1 MSKQN
6 IALITGVTGQDGSY
20 LAELLLDKGYD
31 VHGVIRRSSVDY
43 RERIAHLEGRL
54 HFHLHY
60 ADLGDS
66 MSIVGVVADVRPTE
80 IYNLAAQSH
89 VQVSFD
95 SPEFTADVDAVGV
108 LRIIEAVRKVGLAS
122 SCKIYQAS
130 TSELYGKVEEVPQN
144 ENTPFHP
151 FSPYAVAKQYGF
163 WIIKEYRDAYG
174 MFCCN
179 GILFNHESER
189 RGETFVT
196 RKITLAAARIAQG
209 LQDKLYL
216 GNLDSLRDWGYAK
229 DYVECMWLILQA
241 RQPEDFV
248 IATGVQHSVRE
259 FAQLAF
265 HYVGIELQWE
275 GEAEHEKGIC
285 VSGPD
290 HLVGKTLVEVSPDF
304 YRPTDVVNLWG
315 DPRTAT
321 RRLNIAQSFNP
332 VGSILGIL
340 MSKYFILDDISLY
353 SISGTYA
360 ALGLVLLGILV
371 VMLFARMP
379 SGKDDDRSDSVGAS
393 FRRLLSNR
401 LYRRGVV
408 AQFFYVGAQIG
419 VWSFTIRLVMQETGR
434 LEAAASSIYLISI
447 IGHCLS
453 RFIYTGLMRWFSP
466 SRLLTFGGV
475 MSALLSLTVVLSAG
489 TGWLCIT
496 SLVLIS
502 SFMSLMFPTI
512 YGIALGGIMR
522 GDHPGDSKIGA
533 SGLIMSILGGALLT
547 PLQGMVSDH
556 TNIYTSYAVPA
567 FCFVVVTAYAV
578 YAHRCK
584 ATL

>member
-1 MSKQN
+1 MMKTIDRRHAVPFALVTSMFLLWGLANNMTDTLLAAFKRIMSMSDTQTS
-6 IALITGVTGQDGSY
+6 LIQFAFYGSY
-20 LAELLLDKGYD
+20 FCFALPAALFIRRRSFKSGIILGLLL
-31 VHGVIRRSSVDY
+31 
-43 RERIAHLEGRL
+43 
-54 HFHLHY
+54 Y
-60 ADLGDS
+60 AAGAMLFLPAAR
-66 MSIVGVVADVRPTE
+66 VA
-80 IYNLAAQSH
+80 S
-89 VQVSFD
+89 
-95 SPEFTADVDAVGV
+95 
-108 LRIIEAVRKVGLAS
+108 
-122 SCKIYQAS
+122 
-130 TSELYGKVEEVPQN
+130 
-144 ENTPFHP
+144 
-151 FSPYAVAKQYGF
+151 YGF
-163 WIIKEYRDAYG
+163 YLVAIYVMAG
-174 MFCCN
+174 GCSV
-179 GILFNHESER
+179 L
-189 RGETFVT
+189 ETT
-196 RKITLAAARIAQG
+196 A
-209 LQDKLYL
+209 
-216 GNLDSLRDWGYAK
+216 NP
-229 DYVECMWLILQA
+229 YVM
-241 RQPEDFV
+241 
-248 IATGVQHSVRE
+248 SM
-259 FAQLAF
+259 
-265 HYVGIELQWE
+265 
-275 GEAEHEKGIC
+275 
-285 VSGPD
+285 
-290 HLVGKTLVEVSPDF
+290 
-304 YRPTDVVNLWG
+304 G

-419 VWSFTIRLVMQETGR
+419 VWSFTIRLVMQETGC

>member
-1 MSKQN
+1 MKTIDRRHAVPFALVTSMFLLWGLANNMTDTLLAAFKRIMSMSDTQTS
-6 IALITGVTGQDGSY
+6 LIQFAFYGSY
-20 LAELLLDKGYD
+20 FCFALPAALFIRRRSFKSGIILGLLL
-31 VHGVIRRSSVDY
+31 
-43 RERIAHLEGRL
+43 
-54 HFHLHY
+54 Y
-60 ADLGDS
+60 AAGAMLFLPAAR
-66 MSIVGVVADVRPTE
+66 VA
-80 IYNLAAQSH
+80 S
-89 VQVSFD
+89 
-95 SPEFTADVDAVGV
+95 
-108 LRIIEAVRKVGLAS
+108 
-122 SCKIYQAS
+122 
-130 TSELYGKVEEVPQN
+130 
-144 ENTPFHP
+144 
-151 FSPYAVAKQYGF
+151 YGF
-163 WIIKEYRDAYG
+163 YLVAIYVMAG
-174 MFCCN
+174 GCSV
-179 GILFNHESER
+179 L
-189 RGETFVT
+189 ETT
-196 RKITLAAARIAQG
+196 A
-209 LQDKLYL
+209 
-216 GNLDSLRDWGYAK
+216 NP
-229 DYVECMWLILQA
+229 YVM
-241 RQPEDFV
+241 
-248 IATGVQHSVRE
+248 SM
-259 FAQLAF
+259 
-265 HYVGIELQWE
+265 
-275 GEAEHEKGIC
+275 
-285 VSGPD
+285 
-290 HLVGKTLVEVSPDF
+290 
-304 YRPTDVVNLWG
+304 G

-489 TGWLCIT
+489 TGWICIT

-522 GDHPGDSKIGA
+522 GEHPGDSKIGA

-547 PLQGMVSDH
+547 PLQGMISDH

>member
-1 MSKQN
+1 MMKTIDRRHAVPFALVTSMFLLWGLANNMTDTLLAAFKRIMSMSDTQTS
-6 IALITGVTGQDGSY
+6 LIQFAFYGSY
-20 LAELLLDKGYD
+20 FCFALPAALFIRRRSFKSGIILGLLL
-31 VHGVIRRSSVDY
+31 
-43 RERIAHLEGRL
+43 
-54 HFHLHY
+54 Y
-60 ADLGDS
+60 AAGAMLFLPAAR
-66 MSIVGVVADVRPTE
+66 VA
-80 IYNLAAQSH
+80 S
-89 VQVSFD
+89 
-95 SPEFTADVDAVGV
+95 
-108 LRIIEAVRKVGLAS
+108 
-122 SCKIYQAS
+122 
-130 TSELYGKVEEVPQN
+130 
-144 ENTPFHP
+144 
-151 FSPYAVAKQYGF
+151 YGF
-163 WIIKEYRDAYG
+163 YLVAIYVMAG
-174 MFCCN
+174 GCSV
-179 GILFNHESER
+179 L
-189 RGETFVT
+189 ETT
-196 RKITLAAARIAQG
+196 A
-209 LQDKLYL
+209 
-216 GNLDSLRDWGYAK
+216 NP
-229 DYVECMWLILQA
+229 YVM
-241 RQPEDFV
+241 
-248 IATGVQHSVRE
+248 SM
-259 FAQLAF
+259 
-265 HYVGIELQWE
+265 
-275 GEAEHEKGIC
+275 
-285 VSGPD
+285 
-290 HLVGKTLVEVSPDF
+290 
-304 YRPTDVVNLWG
+304 G

-434 LEAAASSIYLISI
+434 LEAAASSIYLLTI

-466 SRLLTFGGV
+466 ARLLTFGGV

-489 TGWLCIT
+489 TGWICIT

>member
-1 MSKQN
+1 MMKTIDRRHAVPFALVTSMFLLWGLANNMTDTLLAAFKRIMSMSDTQTS
-6 IALITGVTGQDGSY
+6 LIQFAFYGSY
-20 LAELLLDKGYD
+20 FCFALPAALFIRRRSFKSGIILGLLL
-31 VHGVIRRSSVDY
+31 
-43 RERIAHLEGRL
+43 
-54 HFHLHY
+54 Y
-60 ADLGDS
+60 AAGAMLFLPAAR
-66 MSIVGVVADVRPTE
+66 VA
-80 IYNLAAQSH
+80 S
-89 VQVSFD
+89 
-95 SPEFTADVDAVGV
+95 
-108 LRIIEAVRKVGLAS
+108 
-122 SCKIYQAS
+122 
-130 TSELYGKVEEVPQN
+130 
-144 ENTPFHP
+144 
-151 FSPYAVAKQYGF
+151 YGF
-163 WIIKEYRDAYG
+163 YLVAIYVMAG
-174 MFCCN
+174 GCSV
-179 GILFNHESER
+179 L
-189 RGETFVT
+189 ETT
-196 RKITLAAARIAQG
+196 A
-209 LQDKLYL
+209 
-216 GNLDSLRDWGYAK
+216 NP
-229 DYVECMWLILQA
+229 YVM
-241 RQPEDFV
+241 
-248 IATGVQHSVRE
+248 SM
-259 FAQLAF
+259 
-265 HYVGIELQWE
+265 
-275 GEAEHEKGIC
+275 
-285 VSGPD
+285 
-290 HLVGKTLVEVSPDF
+290 
-304 YRPTDVVNLWG
+304 G

-340 MSKYFILDDISLY
+340 MSKYFILDNISLY

-371 VMLFARMP
+371 VILFARMP

-393 FRRLLSNR
+393 FRLLSNR

-434 LEAAASSIYLISI
+434 LEAAASSIYLVSI
-447 IGHCLS
+447 VGHCLS

-489 TGWLCIT
+489 TGWICIT

>member
-1 MSKQN
+1 MMKTIDKRHAVPFALVTSMFLLWGLANNMTDTLLAAFKRIMSMSDTQTS
-6 IALITGVTGQDGSY
+6 LIQFAFYGSY
-20 LAELLLDKGYD
+20 FCFALPAALFIRRRSFKSGIILGLLL
-31 VHGVIRRSSVDY
+31 
-43 RERIAHLEGRL
+43 
-54 HFHLHY
+54 Y
-60 ADLGDS
+60 AAGAMLFLPAAR
-66 MSIVGVVADVRPTE
+66 VA
-80 IYNLAAQSH
+80 S
-89 VQVSFD
+89 
-95 SPEFTADVDAVGV
+95 
-108 LRIIEAVRKVGLAS
+108 
-122 SCKIYQAS
+122 
-130 TSELYGKVEEVPQN
+130 
-144 ENTPFHP
+144 
-151 FSPYAVAKQYGF
+151 YGF
-163 WIIKEYRDAYG
+163 YLVAIYVMAG
-174 MFCCN
+174 GCSV
-179 GILFNHESER
+179 L
-189 RGETFVT
+189 ETT
-196 RKITLAAARIAQG
+196 A
-209 LQDKLYL
+209 
-216 GNLDSLRDWGYAK
+216 NP
-229 DYVECMWLILQA
+229 YVM
-241 RQPEDFV
+241 
-248 IATGVQHSVRE
+248 SM
-259 FAQLAF
+259 
-265 HYVGIELQWE
+265 
-275 GEAEHEKGIC
+275 
-285 VSGPD
+285 
-290 HLVGKTLVEVSPDF
+290 
-304 YRPTDVVNLWG
+304 G

-419 VWSFTIRLVMQETGR
+419 VWSFTIRLVMQETGC

-466 SRLLTFGGV
+466 ARLLTFGGV

>member
-1 MSKQN
+1 MKTIDRRHAVPFALVTSMFLLWGLANNMTDTLLAAFKRIMSMSDTQTS
-6 IALITGVTGQDGSY
+6 LIQFAFYGSY
-20 LAELLLDKGYD
+20 FCFALPAALFIRRRSFKSGIILGLLL
-31 VHGVIRRSSVDY
+31 
-43 RERIAHLEGRL
+43 
-54 HFHLHY
+54 Y
-60 ADLGDS
+60 AAGAMLFLPAAR
-66 MSIVGVVADVRPTE
+66 VA
-80 IYNLAAQSH
+80 S
-89 VQVSFD
+89 
-95 SPEFTADVDAVGV
+95 
-108 LRIIEAVRKVGLAS
+108 
-122 SCKIYQAS
+122 
-130 TSELYGKVEEVPQN
+130 
-144 ENTPFHP
+144 
-151 FSPYAVAKQYGF
+151 YGF
-163 WIIKEYRDAYG
+163 YLVAIYVMAG
-174 MFCCN
+174 GCSV
-179 GILFNHESER
+179 L
-189 RGETFVT
+189 ETT
-196 RKITLAAARIAQG
+196 A
-209 LQDKLYL
+209 
-216 GNLDSLRDWGYAK
+216 NP
-229 DYVECMWLILQA
+229 YVM
-241 RQPEDFV
+241 
-248 IATGVQHSVRE
+248 SM
-259 FAQLAF
+259 
-265 HYVGIELQWE
+265 
-275 GEAEHEKGIC
+275 
-285 VSGPD
+285 
-290 HLVGKTLVEVSPDF
+290 
-304 YRPTDVVNLWG
+304 G

-379 SGKDDDRSDSVGAS
+379 SGKDDDRSDSVGAC

-419 VWSFTIRLVMQETGR
+419 VWSFTIRLVMQETGC

-466 SRLLTFGGV
+466 ARLLTFGGV

-489 TGWLCIT
+489 TGWICIT

>member
-1 MSKQN
+1 MMKTIDKRHAVPFALVTSMFLLWGLANNMTDTLLAAFKRIMSMSDTQTS
-6 IALITGVTGQDGSY
+6 LIQFAFYGSY
-20 LAELLLDKGYD
+20 FCFALPAALFIRRRSFKSGIILGLLL
-31 VHGVIRRSSVDY
+31 
-43 RERIAHLEGRL
+43 
-54 HFHLHY
+54 Y
-60 ADLGDS
+60 AAGAMLFLPAAR
-66 MSIVGVVADVRPTE
+66 VA
-80 IYNLAAQSH
+80 S
-89 VQVSFD
+89 
-95 SPEFTADVDAVGV
+95 
-108 LRIIEAVRKVGLAS
+108 
-122 SCKIYQAS
+122 
-130 TSELYGKVEEVPQN
+130 
-144 ENTPFHP
+144 
-151 FSPYAVAKQYGF
+151 YGF
-163 WIIKEYRDAYG
+163 YLVAIYVMAG
-174 MFCCN
+174 GCSV
-179 GILFNHESER
+179 L
-189 RGETFVT
+189 ETT
-196 RKITLAAARIAQG
+196 A
-209 LQDKLYL
+209 
-216 GNLDSLRDWGYAK
+216 NP
-229 DYVECMWLILQA
+229 YVM
-241 RQPEDFV
+241 
-248 IATGVQHSVRE
+248 SM
-259 FAQLAF
+259 
-265 HYVGIELQWE
+265 
-275 GEAEHEKGIC
+275 
-285 VSGPD
+285 
-290 HLVGKTLVEVSPDF
+290 
-304 YRPTDVVNLWG
+304 G

-489 TGWLCIT
+489 TGWICIT

>member
-1 MSKQN
+1 MMKTIDRRHAVPFALVTSMFLLWGLANNMTDTLLAAFKRIMSMSDTQTS
-6 IALITGVTGQDGSY
+6 LIQFAFYGSY
-20 LAELLLDKGYD
+20 FCFALPAALFIRRRSFKSGIILGLLL
-31 VHGVIRRSSVDY
+31 
-43 RERIAHLEGRL
+43 
-54 HFHLHY
+54 Y
-60 ADLGDS
+60 AAGAMLFLPTAR
-66 MSIVGVVADVRPTE
+66 VA
-80 IYNLAAQSH
+80 S
-89 VQVSFD
+89 
-95 SPEFTADVDAVGV
+95 
-108 LRIIEAVRKVGLAS
+108 
-122 SCKIYQAS
+122 
-130 TSELYGKVEEVPQN
+130 
-144 ENTPFHP
+144 
-151 FSPYAVAKQYGF
+151 YGF
-163 WIIKEYRDAYG
+163 YLVAIYVMAG
-174 MFCCN
+174 GCSV
-179 GILFNHESER
+179 L
-189 RGETFVT
+189 ETT
-196 RKITLAAARIAQG
+196 A
-209 LQDKLYL
+209 
-216 GNLDSLRDWGYAK
+216 NP
-229 DYVECMWLILQA
+229 YVM
-241 RQPEDFV
+241 
-248 IATGVQHSVRE
+248 SM
-259 FAQLAF
+259 
-265 HYVGIELQWE
+265 
-275 GEAEHEKGIC
+275 
-285 VSGPD
+285 
-290 HLVGKTLVEVSPDF
+290 
-304 YRPTDVVNLWG
+304 G

-466 SRLLTFGGV
+466 ARLLTFGGV

>member
-1 MSKQN
+1 MMKTIDRRHAVPFALVTSMFLLWGLANNMTDTLLAAFKRIMSMSDTQTS
-6 IALITGVTGQDGSY
+6 LIQFAFYGSY
-20 LAELLLDKGYD
+20 FCFALPAALFIRRRSFKSGIILGLLL
-31 VHGVIRRSSVDY
+31 
-43 RERIAHLEGRL
+43 
-54 HFHLHY
+54 Y
-60 ADLGDS
+60 AAGAMLFLPAAR
-66 MSIVGVVADVRPTE
+66 VA
-80 IYNLAAQSH
+80 S
-89 VQVSFD
+89 
-95 SPEFTADVDAVGV
+95 
-108 LRIIEAVRKVGLAS
+108 
-122 SCKIYQAS
+122 
-130 TSELYGKVEEVPQN
+130 
-144 ENTPFHP
+144 
-151 FSPYAVAKQYGF
+151 YGF
-163 WIIKEYRDAYG
+163 YLVAIYVMAG
-174 MFCCN
+174 GCSV
-179 GILFNHESER
+179 L
-189 RGETFVT
+189 ETT
-196 RKITLAAARIAQG
+196 A
-209 LQDKLYL
+209 
-216 GNLDSLRDWGYAK
+216 NP
-229 DYVECMWLILQA
+229 YVM
-241 RQPEDFV
+241 
-248 IATGVQHSVRE
+248 SM
-259 FAQLAF
+259 
-265 HYVGIELQWE
+265 
-275 GEAEHEKGIC
+275 
-285 VSGPD
+285 
-290 HLVGKTLVEVSPDF
+290 
-304 YRPTDVVNLWG
+304 G

-401 LYRRGVV
+401 LFRRGVV

-447 IGHCLS
+447 VGHCLS

-522 GDHPGDSKIGA
+522 GEHPGDSKIGA

>member
-1 MSKQN
+1 MMKTIDKRYAVPFALVTSMFLLWGLANNMTDTLLAAFKRIMSMSDTQTS
-6 IALITGVTGQDGSY
+6 LIQFAFYGSY
-20 LAELLLDKGYD
+20 FCFALPAALFIRRRSFKSGIILGLLL
-31 VHGVIRRSSVDY
+31 
-43 RERIAHLEGRL
+43 
-54 HFHLHY
+54 Y
-60 ADLGDS
+60 AAGAMLFLPAAR
-66 MSIVGVVADVRPTE
+66 VA
-80 IYNLAAQSH
+80 S
-89 VQVSFD
+89 
-95 SPEFTADVDAVGV
+95 
-108 LRIIEAVRKVGLAS
+108 
-122 SCKIYQAS
+122 
-130 TSELYGKVEEVPQN
+130 
-144 ENTPFHP
+144 
-151 FSPYAVAKQYGF
+151 YGF
-163 WIIKEYRDAYG
+163 YLVAIYVMAG
-174 MFCCN
+174 GCSV
-179 GILFNHESER
+179 L
-189 RGETFVT
+189 ETT
-196 RKITLAAARIAQG
+196 A
-209 LQDKLYL
+209 
-216 GNLDSLRDWGYAK
+216 NP
-229 DYVECMWLILQA
+229 YVM
-241 RQPEDFV
+241 
-248 IATGVQHSVRE
+248 SM
-259 FAQLAF
+259 
-265 HYVGIELQWE
+265 
-275 GEAEHEKGIC
+275 
-285 VSGPD
+285 
-290 HLVGKTLVEVSPDF
+290 
-304 YRPTDVVNLWG
+304 G

-489 TGWLCIT
+489 TGWICIT

-567 FCFVVVTAYAV
+567 FCFMVVTAYAV

>member
-1 MSKQN
+1 MKTIDRRHAVPFALVTSMFLLWGLANNMTDTLLAAFKRIMSMSDTQTS
-6 IALITGVTGQDGSY
+6 LIQFAFYGSY
-20 LAELLLDKGYD
+20 FCFALPAALFIRRRSFKSGIILGLLL
-31 VHGVIRRSSVDY
+31 
-43 RERIAHLEGRL
+43 
-54 HFHLHY
+54 Y
-60 ADLGDS
+60 AAGAMLFLPAAR
-66 MSIVGVVADVRPTE
+66 VA
-80 IYNLAAQSH
+80 S
-89 VQVSFD
+89 
-95 SPEFTADVDAVGV
+95 
-108 LRIIEAVRKVGLAS
+108 
-122 SCKIYQAS
+122 
-130 TSELYGKVEEVPQN
+130 
-144 ENTPFHP
+144 
-151 FSPYAVAKQYGF
+151 YGF
-163 WIIKEYRDAYG
+163 YLVAIYVMAG
-174 MFCCN
+174 GCSV
-179 GILFNHESER
+179 L
-189 RGETFVT
+189 ETT
-196 RKITLAAARIAQG
+196 A
-209 LQDKLYL
+209 
-216 GNLDSLRDWGYAK
+216 NP
-229 DYVECMWLILQA
+229 YVM
-241 RQPEDFV
+241 
-248 IATGVQHSVRE
+248 SM
-259 FAQLAF
+259 
-265 HYVGIELQWE
+265 
-275 GEAEHEKGIC
+275 
-285 VSGPD
+285 
-290 HLVGKTLVEVSPDF
+290 
-304 YRPTDVVNLWG
+304 G

-401 LYRRGVV
+401 LFRRGVV

-419 VWSFTIRLVMQETGR
+419 VWSFTIRLVMQETGC

-466 SRLLTFGGV
+466 ARLLTFGGV

>member
-1 MSKQN
+1 MKTIDRRHAVPFALVTSMFLLWGLANNMTDTLLAAFKRIMSMSDTQTS
-6 IALITGVTGQDGSY
+6 LIQFAFYGSY
-20 LAELLLDKGYD
+20 FCFALPAALFIRRRSFKSGIILGLLL
-31 VHGVIRRSSVDY
+31 
-43 RERIAHLEGRL
+43 
-54 HFHLHY
+54 Y
-60 ADLGDS
+60 AAGAMLFLPAAR
-66 MSIVGVVADVRPTE
+66 VA
-80 IYNLAAQSH
+80 S
-89 VQVSFD
+89 
-95 SPEFTADVDAVGV
+95 
-108 LRIIEAVRKVGLAS
+108 
-122 SCKIYQAS
+122 
-130 TSELYGKVEEVPQN
+130 
-144 ENTPFHP
+144 
-151 FSPYAVAKQYGF
+151 YGF
-163 WIIKEYRDAYG
+163 YLVAIYVMAG
-174 MFCCN
+174 GCSV
-179 GILFNHESER
+179 L
-189 RGETFVT
+189 ETT
-196 RKITLAAARIAQG
+196 A
-209 LQDKLYL
+209 
-216 GNLDSLRDWGYAK
+216 NP
-229 DYVECMWLILQA
+229 YVM
-241 RQPEDFV
+241 
-248 IATGVQHSVRE
+248 SM
-259 FAQLAF
+259 
-265 HYVGIELQWE
+265 
-275 GEAEHEKGIC
+275 
-285 VSGPD
+285 
-290 HLVGKTLVEVSPDF
+290 
-304 YRPTDVVNLWG
+304 G

-360 ALGLVLLGILV
+360 VLGLVLLGILV

-434 LEAAASSIYLISI
+434 LEAAASSIYLLSI

-522 GDHPGDSKIGA
+522 GDHPADSKIGA

>member
-1 MSKQN
+1 MKTIDRRHAVPFALVTSMFLLWGLANNMTDTLLAAFKRIMSMSDTQTS
-6 IALITGVTGQDGSY
+6 LIQFAFYGSY
-20 LAELLLDKGYD
+20 FCFALPAALFIRRRSFKSGIILGLLLYAAGAMFFLPAARVASYGFYL
-31 VHGVIRRSSVDY
+31 VAIYVMAGGCSV
-43 RERIAHLEGRL
+43 LETTANP
-54 HFHLHY
+54 Y
-60 ADLGDS
+60 VMSMGDS
-66 MSIVGVVADVRPTE
+66 
-80 IYNLAAQSH
+80 
-89 VQVSFD
+89 
-95 SPEFTADVDAVGV
+95 
-108 LRIIEAVRKVGLAS
+108 
-122 SCKIYQAS
+122 
-130 TSELYGKVEEVPQN
+130 
-144 ENTPFHP
+144 
-151 FSPYAVAKQYGF
+151 
-163 WIIKEYRDAYG
+163 
-174 MFCCN
+174 
-179 GILFNHESER
+179 
-189 RGETFVT
+189 
-196 RKITLAAARIAQG
+196 
-209 LQDKLYL
+209 
-216 GNLDSLRDWGYAK
+216 
-229 DYVECMWLILQA
+229 
-241 RQPEDFV
+241 
-248 IATGVQHSVRE
+248 
-259 FAQLAF
+259 
-265 HYVGIELQWE
+265 
-275 GEAEHEKGIC
+275 
-285 VSGPD
+285 
-290 HLVGKTLVEVSPDF
+290 
-304 YRPTDVVNLWG
+304 
-315 DPRTAT
+315 RTAT

-489 TGWLCIT
+489 TGWICIT

>member
-1 MSKQN
+1 MMKTIDRRHAVPFALVTSMFLLWGLANNMTDTLLAAFKRIMSMSDTQTS
-6 IALITGVTGQDGSY
+6 LIQFAFYGSY
-20 LAELLLDKGYD
+20 FCFALPAALFIRRRSFKSGIILGLLL
-31 VHGVIRRSSVDY
+31 
-43 RERIAHLEGRL
+43 
-54 HFHLHY
+54 Y
-60 ADLGDS
+60 AAGAMLFLPAAR
-66 MSIVGVVADVRPTE
+66 VA
-80 IYNLAAQSH
+80 S
-89 VQVSFD
+89 
-95 SPEFTADVDAVGV
+95 
-108 LRIIEAVRKVGLAS
+108 
-122 SCKIYQAS
+122 
-130 TSELYGKVEEVPQN
+130 
-144 ENTPFHP
+144 
-151 FSPYAVAKQYGF
+151 YGF
-163 WIIKEYRDAYG
+163 YLVAIYVMAG
-174 MFCCN
+174 GCSV
-179 GILFNHESER
+179 L
-189 RGETFVT
+189 ETT
-196 RKITLAAARIAQG
+196 A
-209 LQDKLYL
+209 
-216 GNLDSLRDWGYAK
+216 NP
-229 DYVECMWLILQA
+229 YVM
-241 RQPEDFV
+241 
-248 IATGVQHSVRE
+248 SM
-259 FAQLAF
+259 
-265 HYVGIELQWE
+265 
-275 GEAEHEKGIC
+275 
-285 VSGPD
+285 
-290 HLVGKTLVEVSPDF
+290 
-304 YRPTDVVNLWG
+304 G

-379 SGKDDDRSDSVGAS
+379 SGKDDDRSDSVGAC

-567 FCFVVVTAYAV
+567 FCFMVVTAYAV

>member
-1 MSKQN
+1 MKTIDKRHAVPFALVTSMFLLWGLANNMTDTLLAAFKRIMSMSDTQTS
-6 IALITGVTGQDGSY
+6 LIQFAFYGSY
-20 LAELLLDKGYD
+20 FCFALPAALFIRRRSFKSGIILGLLL
-31 VHGVIRRSSVDY
+31 
-43 RERIAHLEGRL
+43 
-54 HFHLHY
+54 Y
-60 ADLGDS
+60 AAGAMLFLPAAR
-66 MSIVGVVADVRPTE
+66 VA
-80 IYNLAAQSH
+80 S
-89 VQVSFD
+89 
-95 SPEFTADVDAVGV
+95 
-108 LRIIEAVRKVGLAS
+108 
-122 SCKIYQAS
+122 
-130 TSELYGKVEEVPQN
+130 
-144 ENTPFHP
+144 
-151 FSPYAVAKQYGF
+151 YGF
-163 WIIKEYRDAYG
+163 YLVAIYVMAG
-174 MFCCN
+174 GCSV
-179 GILFNHESER
+179 L
-189 RGETFVT
+189 ETT
-196 RKITLAAARIAQG
+196 A
-209 LQDKLYL
+209 
-216 GNLDSLRDWGYAK
+216 NP
-229 DYVECMWLILQA
+229 YVM
-241 RQPEDFV
+241 
-248 IATGVQHSVRE
+248 SM
-259 FAQLAF
+259 
-265 HYVGIELQWE
+265 
-275 GEAEHEKGIC
+275 
-285 VSGPD
+285 
-290 HLVGKTLVEVSPDF
+290 
-304 YRPTDVVNLWG
+304 G

-379 SGKDDDRSDSVGAS
+379 SGKDDDRSDSVGAC

-522 GDHPGDSKIGA
+522 GEHPGDSKIGA

>member
-1 MSKQN
+1 MKTIDRRHAVPFALVTSMFLLWGLANNMTDTLLAAFKRIMSMSDTQTS
-6 IALITGVTGQDGSY
+6 LIQFAFYGSY
-20 LAELLLDKGYD
+20 FCFALPAALFIRRRSFKSGIILGLLL
-31 VHGVIRRSSVDY
+31 
-43 RERIAHLEGRL
+43 
-54 HFHLHY
+54 Y
-60 ADLGDS
+60 AAGAMLFLPAAR
-66 MSIVGVVADVRPTE
+66 VA
-80 IYNLAAQSH
+80 S
-89 VQVSFD
+89 
-95 SPEFTADVDAVGV
+95 
-108 LRIIEAVRKVGLAS
+108 
-122 SCKIYQAS
+122 
-130 TSELYGKVEEVPQN
+130 
-144 ENTPFHP
+144 
-151 FSPYAVAKQYGF
+151 YGF
-163 WIIKEYRDAYG
+163 YLVAIYVMAG
-174 MFCCN
+174 GCSV
-179 GILFNHESER
+179 L
-189 RGETFVT
+189 ETT
-196 RKITLAAARIAQG
+196 A
-209 LQDKLYL
+209 
-216 GNLDSLRDWGYAK
+216 NP
-229 DYVECMWLILQA
+229 YVM
-241 RQPEDFV
+241 
-248 IATGVQHSVRE
+248 SM
-259 FAQLAF
+259 
-265 HYVGIELQWE
+265 
-275 GEAEHEKGIC
+275 
-285 VSGPD
+285 
-290 HLVGKTLVEVSPDF
+290 
-304 YRPTDVVNLWG
+304 G

-360 ALGLVLLGILV
+360 ALGLVLLGILM

-434 LEAAASSIYLISI
+434 LEAAASSIYLLSI
-447 IGHCLS
+447 VGHCLS

-567 FCFVVVTAYAV
+567 FCFMVVTAYAV

>member
-1 MSKQN
+1 MMKTIDRRHAVPFALVTSMFLLWGLANNMTDTLLAAFKRIMSMSDTQTS
-6 IALITGVTGQDGSY
+6 LIQFAFYGSY
-20 LAELLLDKGYD
+20 FCFALPAALFIRRRSFKSGIILGLLL
-31 VHGVIRRSSVDY
+31 
-43 RERIAHLEGRL
+43 
-54 HFHLHY
+54 Y
-60 ADLGDS
+60 AAGAMLFLPAAR
-66 MSIVGVVADVRPTE
+66 VA
-80 IYNLAAQSH
+80 S
-89 VQVSFD
+89 
-95 SPEFTADVDAVGV
+95 
-108 LRIIEAVRKVGLAS
+108 
-122 SCKIYQAS
+122 
-130 TSELYGKVEEVPQN
+130 
-144 ENTPFHP
+144 
-151 FSPYAVAKQYGF
+151 YGF
-163 WIIKEYRDAYG
+163 YLVAIYVMAG
-174 MFCCN
+174 GCSV
-179 GILFNHESER
+179 L
-189 RGETFVT
+189 ETT
-196 RKITLAAARIAQG
+196 A
-209 LQDKLYL
+209 
-216 GNLDSLRDWGYAK
+216 NP
-229 DYVECMWLILQA
+229 YVM
-241 RQPEDFV
+241 
-248 IATGVQHSVRE
+248 SM
-259 FAQLAF
+259 
-265 HYVGIELQWE
+265 
-275 GEAEHEKGIC
+275 
-285 VSGPD
+285 
-290 HLVGKTLVEVSPDF
+290 
-304 YRPTDVVNLWG
+304 G

-434 LEAAASSIYLISI
+434 LEAAASSIYLLSI

-556 TNIYTSYAVPA
+556 TNIYISYAVPA

>member
-1 MSKQN
+1 MKTIDRRHAVPFALVTSMFLLWGLANNMTDTLLAAFKRIMSMSDTQTS
-6 IALITGVTGQDGSY
+6 LIQFAFYGSY
-20 LAELLLDKGYD
+20 FCFALPAALFIRRRSFKSGIILGLLL
-31 VHGVIRRSSVDY
+31 
-43 RERIAHLEGRL
+43 
-54 HFHLHY
+54 Y
-60 ADLGDS
+60 AAGAMLFLPAAR
-66 MSIVGVVADVRPTE
+66 VA
-80 IYNLAAQSH
+80 S
-89 VQVSFD
+89 
-95 SPEFTADVDAVGV
+95 
-108 LRIIEAVRKVGLAS
+108 
-122 SCKIYQAS
+122 
-130 TSELYGKVEEVPQN
+130 
-144 ENTPFHP
+144 
-151 FSPYAVAKQYGF
+151 YGF
-163 WIIKEYRDAYG
+163 YLVAIYVMAG
-174 MFCCN
+174 GCSV
-179 GILFNHESER
+179 L
-189 RGETFVT
+189 ETT
-196 RKITLAAARIAQG
+196 A
-209 LQDKLYL
+209 
-216 GNLDSLRDWGYAK
+216 NP
-229 DYVECMWLILQA
+229 YVM
-241 RQPEDFV
+241 
-248 IATGVQHSVRE
+248 SM
-259 FAQLAF
+259 
-265 HYVGIELQWE
+265 
-275 GEAEHEKGIC
+275 
-285 VSGPD
+285 
-290 HLVGKTLVEVSPDF
+290 
-304 YRPTDVVNLWG
+304 G

-379 SGKDDDRSDSVGAS
+379 SGKDDGRSDSVGAS

-434 LEAAASSIYLISI
+434 LEAAASSIYLLSI

-489 TGWLCIT
+489 TGWICIT

>member
-1 MSKQN
+1 MMKTIDRRHAVPFALVTSMFLLWGLANNMTDTLLAAFKRIMSMSDTQTS
-6 IALITGVTGQDGSY
+6 LIQFAFYGSY
-20 LAELLLDKGYD
+20 FCFALPAALFIRRRSFKSGIILGLLL
-31 VHGVIRRSSVDY
+31 
-43 RERIAHLEGRL
+43 
-54 HFHLHY
+54 Y
-60 ADLGDS
+60 AAGAMLFLPAAR
-66 MSIVGVVADVRPTE
+66 VA
-80 IYNLAAQSH
+80 S
-89 VQVSFD
+89 
-95 SPEFTADVDAVGV
+95 
-108 LRIIEAVRKVGLAS
+108 
-122 SCKIYQAS
+122 
-130 TSELYGKVEEVPQN
+130 
-144 ENTPFHP
+144 
-151 FSPYAVAKQYGF
+151 YGF
-163 WIIKEYRDAYG
+163 YLVAIYVMAG
-174 MFCCN
+174 GCSV
-179 GILFNHESER
+179 L
-189 RGETFVT
+189 ETT
-196 RKITLAAARIAQG
+196 A
-209 LQDKLYL
+209 
-216 GNLDSLRDWGYAK
+216 NP
-229 DYVECMWLILQA
+229 YVM
-241 RQPEDFV
+241 
-248 IATGVQHSVRE
+248 SM
-259 FAQLAF
+259 
-265 HYVGIELQWE
+265 
-275 GEAEHEKGIC
+275 
-285 VSGPD
+285 
-290 HLVGKTLVEVSPDF
+290 
-304 YRPTDVVNLWG
+304 G

-447 IGHCLS
+447 VGHCLS

-522 GDHPGDSKIGA
+522 GEHPGDSKIGA

>member
-1 MSKQN
+1 MKTIDRRHAVPFALVTSMFLLWGLANNMTDTLLAAFKRIMSMSDTQTS
-6 IALITGVTGQDGSY
+6 LIQFAFYGSY
-20 LAELLLDKGYD
+20 FCFALPAALFIRRRSFKSGIILGLLL
-31 VHGVIRRSSVDY
+31 
-43 RERIAHLEGRL
+43 
-54 HFHLHY
+54 Y
-60 ADLGDS
+60 AAGAMLFLPAAR
-66 MSIVGVVADVRPTE
+66 VA
-80 IYNLAAQSH
+80 S
-89 VQVSFD
+89 
-95 SPEFTADVDAVGV
+95 
-108 LRIIEAVRKVGLAS
+108 
-122 SCKIYQAS
+122 
-130 TSELYGKVEEVPQN
+130 
-144 ENTPFHP
+144 
-151 FSPYAVAKQYGF
+151 YGF
-163 WIIKEYRDAYG
+163 YLVAIYVMAG
-174 MFCCN
+174 GCSV
-179 GILFNHESER
+179 L
-189 RGETFVT
+189 ETT
-196 RKITLAAARIAQG
+196 A
-209 LQDKLYL
+209 
-216 GNLDSLRDWGYAK
+216 NP
-229 DYVECMWLILQA
+229 YVM
-241 RQPEDFV
+241 
-248 IATGVQHSVRE
+248 SM
-259 FAQLAF
+259 
-265 HYVGIELQWE
+265 
-275 GEAEHEKGIC
+275 
-285 VSGPD
+285 
-290 HLVGKTLVEVSPDF
+290 
-304 YRPTDVVNLWG
+304 G

-393 FRRLLSNR
+393 FRRLLSSR
-401 LYRRGVV
+401 HYRRGVV
-408 AQFFYVGAQIG
+408 APVFYVGAQFG
-419 VWSFTIRLVMQETGR
+419 GWSFTIRLVMQETGR
-434 LEAAASSIYLISI
+434 LDAAASSIYLICI
-447 IGHCLS
+447 ICYCLS

>member
-1 MSKQN
+1 MKTIDRRHAVPFALVTSMFLLWGLANNMTDTLLAAFKRIMSMSDTQTS
-6 IALITGVTGQDGSY
+6 LIQFAFYGSY
-20 LAELLLDKGYD
+20 FCFALPAALFIRRRSFKSGIILGLLL
-31 VHGVIRRSSVDY
+31 
-43 RERIAHLEGRL
+43 
-54 HFHLHY
+54 Y
-60 ADLGDS
+60 AAGAMLFLPAAR
-66 MSIVGVVADVRPTE
+66 VA
-80 IYNLAAQSH
+80 S
-89 VQVSFD
+89 
-95 SPEFTADVDAVGV
+95 
-108 LRIIEAVRKVGLAS
+108 
-122 SCKIYQAS
+122 
-130 TSELYGKVEEVPQN
+130 
-144 ENTPFHP
+144 
-151 FSPYAVAKQYGF
+151 YGF
-163 WIIKEYRDAYG
+163 YLVAIYVMAG
-174 MFCCN
+174 GCSV
-179 GILFNHESER
+179 L
-189 RGETFVT
+189 ETT
-196 RKITLAAARIAQG
+196 A
-209 LQDKLYL
+209 
-216 GNLDSLRDWGYAK
+216 NP
-229 DYVECMWLILQA
+229 YVM
-241 RQPEDFV
+241 
-248 IATGVQHSVRE
+248 SM
-259 FAQLAF
+259 
-265 HYVGIELQWE
+265 
-275 GEAEHEKGIC
+275 
-285 VSGPD
+285 
-290 HLVGKTLVEVSPDF
+290 
-304 YRPTDVVNLWG
+304 G

-419 VWSFTIRLVMQETGR
+419 VWSFTIRLIMQETGR

-447 IGHCLS
+447 VGHCLS

-489 TGWLCIT
+489 TGWICIT

>member
-1 MSKQN
+1 MMKTIDRRHAVPFALVTSMFLLWGLANNMTDTLLAAFKRIMSMSDTQTS
-6 IALITGVTGQDGSY
+6 LIQFAFYGSY
-20 LAELLLDKGYD
+20 FCFALPAALFIRRRSFKSGIILGLLL
-31 VHGVIRRSSVDY
+31 
-43 RERIAHLEGRL
+43 
-54 HFHLHY
+54 Y
-60 ADLGDS
+60 AAGAMLFLPAAR
-66 MSIVGVVADVRPTE
+66 VA
-80 IYNLAAQSH
+80 S
-89 VQVSFD
+89 
-95 SPEFTADVDAVGV
+95 
-108 LRIIEAVRKVGLAS
+108 
-122 SCKIYQAS
+122 
-130 TSELYGKVEEVPQN
+130 
-144 ENTPFHP
+144 
-151 FSPYAVAKQYGF
+151 YGF
-163 WIIKEYRDAYG
+163 YLVAIYVMAG
-174 MFCCN
+174 GCSV
-179 GILFNHESER
+179 L
-189 RGETFVT
+189 ETT
-196 RKITLAAARIAQG
+196 A
-209 LQDKLYL
+209 
-216 GNLDSLRDWGYAK
+216 NP
-229 DYVECMWLILQA
+229 YVM
-241 RQPEDFV
+241 
-248 IATGVQHSVRE
+248 SM
-259 FAQLAF
+259 
-265 HYVGIELQWE
+265 
-275 GEAEHEKGIC
+275 
-285 VSGPD
+285 
-290 HLVGKTLVEVSPDF
+290 
-304 YRPTDVVNLWG
+304 G

-379 SGKDDDRSDSVGAS
+379 SGKDDDRSDSVGAC

-447 IGHCLS
+447 VGHCLS